1 MQGRLSAAGVPEEPH
16 IGQHKQDTSA
26 GALKQTVDGIRRLAQ
41 QRHGSGEGR
50 GEPLQLYVPE
60 DGLAGGA
67 HQRVAEGL
75 AVGVVQ
81 ILDGPAPRFS
91 LVQEAVLPIVQP
103 LKIQPGANSAHKAD
117 TEEAR
122 EERRRRRRKGRL
134 GQQGS
139 TGDDQWGWGQ
149 REEEE
154 EGGEGGY
161 HINCHEAA

>member
-1 MQGRLSAAGVPEEPH
+1 MQGGLSAAGFPEEPH
-16 IGQHKQDTSA
+16 IGQHKQ
-26 GALKQTVDGIRRLAQ
+26 GRQTVHSIRRLAQ
-41 QRHGSGEGR
+41 QQHRGGEEELR
-50 GEPLQLYVPE
+50 PYVPE

-81 ILDGPAPRFS
+81 ILNGPAPRLG

-103 LKIQPGANSAHKAD
+103 LKIQPGARSEHKAD
-117 TEEAR
+117 TEEEKEEDE
-122 EERRRRRRKGRL
+122 EERRL

-139 TGDDQWGWGQ
+139 TGDGQ
-149 REEEE
+149 REAGAEGR
-154 EGGEGGY
+154 GGEGGY

>member
-1 MQGRLSAAGVPEEPH
+1 MQTHIRADGGGENATGLASAC
-16 IGQHKQDTSA
+16 TSA
-26 GALKQTVDGIRRLAQ
+26 TTWPRREHKTSTALAG
-41 QRHGSGEGR
+41 QRSGTASATRGR
-50 GEPLQLYVPE
+50 GELPQLYVPE

-103 LKIQPGANSAHKAD
+103 LKIQPGADSAHTAD

-122 EERRRRRRKGRL
+122 E
-134 GQQGS
+134 
-139 TGDDQWGWGQ
+139 GWG
-149 REEEE
+149 
-154 EGGEGGY
+154 G
-161 HINCHEAA
+161 